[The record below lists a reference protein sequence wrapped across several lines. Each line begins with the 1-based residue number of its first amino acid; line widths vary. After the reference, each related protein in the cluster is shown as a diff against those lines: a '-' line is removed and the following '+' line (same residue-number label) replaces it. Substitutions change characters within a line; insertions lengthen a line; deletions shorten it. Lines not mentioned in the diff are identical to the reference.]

1 MKEQDFFFFS
11 VMEEWKREERERE
24 RKERKER
31 EEKWFWNFEVGEEM
45 MDILI
50 FSLIFCVS
58 DLIEWMKNGLRVKFP
73 WERLL
78 EI

>member
-1 MKEQDFFFFS
+1 
-11 VMEEWKREERERE
+11 
-24 RKERKER
+24 
-31 EEKWFWNFEVGEEM
+31 M